1 MSLRVMMMA
10 MLQVLG
16 EHHKDRAEERAA
28 RSDAK
33 VTDNVTPYVTIFIAG
48 LVSKTSPR
56 NRKC

>member
-1 MSLRVMMMA
+1 MMA